1 MDHDANTVRVGCT
14 STGRDRKRYFQTYN
28 ALEYGQT
35 FLFPPRPKVLGNLR
49 AQLPE
54 GLVPT
59 VRAWQVITHPAGSPT
74 YENVPREI
82 KGDPA
87 GFGNFSPT
95 PEVENAL
102 CNTVRAARRL
112 GAGAIVF
119 STPAGFTPT
128 AQNRANL
135 KRFFGEFAPAESH
148 GLQLIW
154 EPAGLWSTD
163 EVEGIC
169 EDLGL
174 TPAWDPLSREAY
186 PRGDTAYLR
195 VSNMGRPQPP
205 GMSELLDLAQAL
217 SAYRQ
222 VTCIFDNPTMFADS
236 RRLLDLL

>member
-1 MDHDANTVRVGCT
+1 MELDAPTVRIGCT

-35 FLFPPRPKVLGNLR
+35 FLFPPRPKVLSKLR

-59 VRAWQVITHPAGSPT
+59 VRAWQVITHPADSPA
-74 YENVPREI
+74 YEKAPREI

-102 CNTVRAARRL
+102 RNTVRAARRL
-112 GAGAIVF
+112 GAGGIVF

-135 KRFFGEFAPAESH
+135 EHFFGELAPAENH
-148 GLQLIW
+148 GMQLIW
-154 EPAGLWSTD
+154 EPAGIWGTD

-169 EDLGL
+169 SDLSVV
-174 TPAWDPLSREAY
+174 PCWDPLAREAY
-186 PRGDTAYLR
+186 PEGETAYLR
-195 VSNMGRPQPP
+195 VSNLGKPHPP
-205 GMSELLDLAQAL
+205 TMSELMEMAQAVA
-217 SAYRQ
+217 AYRQ
-222 VTCIFDNPTMFADS
+222 VTCIFDTPTMFTDAA
-236 RRLLDLL
+236 RLMDLL